1 MIRNEAN
8 VCMLMMLPVDRIGFC
23 ANAVPTLIHNAHSSR
38 MACTHEQTK
47 RQHTQKI
54 DTFCVAIS
62 QRIVSRRKCINK
74 SHSSTWSCHLDATAH
89 IFNDL
94 FAEFD
99 RTKKKTWN
107 IFRSAGACVC
117 VCVCWPKRIPCK
129 PLQFYST
136 HLNVFEPQVGS
147 RLTSSLHFTNESN
160 TILVSCRLVFS
171 FVVIFMAFHINTH
184 VENCLWYVPCAAA
197 PCFKF
202 KETLCRS
209 VCLDILYILTN
220 RNFVFISLF
229 T

>member
-1 MIRNEAN
+1 MRRMCACWWCSLLTESVFVQMPFQPLYTMHIHPEWHAHTNKRNDN
-8 VCMLMMLPVDRIGFC
+8 THKKL
-23 ANAVPTLIHNAHSSR
+23 TLFVLRSVRES
-38 MACTHEQTK
+38 
-47 RQHTQKI
+47 
-54 DTFCVAIS
+54 
-62 QRIVSRRKCINK
+62 
-74 SHSSTWSCHLDATAH
+74 
-89 IFNDL
+89 
-94 FAEFD
+94 
-99 RTKKKTWN
+99 
-107 IFRSAGACVC
+107 SAGANASTNHILRHEVVIWMQQRTFLMTYLQSSIAQKKKHETYSDQPGHVC